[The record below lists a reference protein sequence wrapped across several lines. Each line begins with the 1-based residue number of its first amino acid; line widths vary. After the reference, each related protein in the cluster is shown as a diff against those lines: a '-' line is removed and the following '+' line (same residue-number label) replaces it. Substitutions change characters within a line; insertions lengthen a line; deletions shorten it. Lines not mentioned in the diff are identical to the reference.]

1 MARKS
6 NKLASKYEEEIEE
19 VVFDVDTNYEEVEED
34 CFYSNLVKEF
44 SNNDLICILDVFLN
58 KFIGLNRTIIS
69 RTTGN
74 TIDEFINKSEQITKD
89 VFQSLITYILVIKR
103 AHKIFSKDVLN
114 SHCHDLLNLI
124 INEGCRRND
133 DVLYKDKQ
141 NIIMFGKTM
150 KNLKGEK

>member
-1 MARKS
+1 MARKN
-6 NKLASKYEEEIEE
+6 NKSVSKYEEYEE
-19 VVFDVDTNYEEVEED
+19 EFNVDTDYQNDVIED

-58 KFIGLNRTIIS
+58 KFIGLNRTIVC
-69 RTTGN
+69 RTTDN
-74 TIDEFINKSEQITKD
+74 TIDQFINKSEQITKD

-124 INEGCRRND
+124 ITEGCRRND

-150 KNLKGEK
+150 KNLKGDK

>member
-1 MARKS
+1 MARKN
-6 NKLASKYEEEIEE
+6 NKSVSKYEEHEE
-19 VVFDVDTNYEEVEED
+19 EFNVDTDYQNDVIED

-58 KFIGLNRTIIS
+58 KFIGLNRTIVC
-69 RTTGN
+69 RTTDN
-74 TIDEFINKSEQITKD
+74 TIDQFINKSEQITKD

-124 INEGCRRND
+124 ITEGCRRND

-150 KNLKGEK
+150 KNLKGDK